1 MIKYILKRIG
11 LAIIVLLGVS
21 IIIYTLVRFMP
32 TDFLETRFSSQLRD
46 GTMTRAKLNE
56 FRQRY
61 GLYMPEAFVDIK
73 IDENTTDDNLKQFGG
88 ATFTGNSTDKDYQ
101 DVQKEIID
109 VDKWYYDSINEFD
122 AIIDG
127 KTYMLNLEEN
137 KTYSISLKETVFD
150 EQKGKD
156 VDQKTRITS
165 GSYEVLD
172 DGNIVFDGDIMTQG
186 TSCVVI
192 ARNSSF
198 WDKLGA
204 VFSGYFTWLGNA
216 LRFDLGES
224 FDHEIPVTKVI
235 GDNMWIS
242 FALSFVAMILEFLI
256 AIPLGIVS
264 ATRQYSAVDYLVTII
279 TLMGISLPSF
289 FFAALLIKFFSTT
302 LGWFPAS
309 GLVSGGS
316 SAVNIWQNIPDMLWH
331 LVLPMTVLVVLSI
344 GGLMRYTRTNM
355 LEVLNSDYIRTARAK
370 GLSEKKVV
378 YVHAFRNTMIPLM
391 TLLAGILPSLFG
403 GAMITE
409 EVFSIDGIGRLAY
422 KALRNGDIPFI
433 MGYNMFLAIL
443 TVIGTLLSDIMYAV
457 VDPRVKL
464 TK

>member
-1 MIKYILKRIG
+1 MVKYILKRIG

-21 IIIYTLVRFMP
+21 VIIYALVRLMP
-32 TDFLETRFSSQLRD
+32 TDFLETKFSSQLQQ

-56 FRQRY
+56 FRKKY
-61 GLYMPEAFVDIK
+61 GLYMPETFVDIK
-73 IDENTTDDNLKQFGG
+73 IDDGMKDFGG
-88 ATFTGNSTDKDYQ
+88 VTFTGNS
-101 DVQKEIID
+101 
-109 VDKWYYDSINEFD
+109 VDDDREDFENGLLDIEEWYAKQINEFD
-122 AIIDG
+122 ADING
-127 KTYMLNLEEN
+127 VTYMLNLEETG
-137 KTYSISLKETVFD
+137 TYTISRRDFVMNE
-150 EQKGKD
+150 EKGKTEEKK
-156 VDQKTRITS
+156 VKLVS
-165 GSYEVLD
+165 GSYTINGEGNVVLD
-172 DGNIVFDGDIMTQG
+172 ADVMFNGYVC
-186 TSCVVI
+186 SASYRC
-192 ARNSSF
+192 SSF

-204 VFSGYFTWLGNA
+204 ILSGYFTWLGNA

-224 FDHEIPVTKVI
+224 FDHQLPVTQVI
-235 GDNMWIS
+235 TDNMWIS
-242 FALSFVAMILEFLI
+242 FALSFVALILEFAI

-264 ATRQYSAVDYLVTII
+264 ATRQYSAVDYIVTII

-289 FFAALLIKFFSTT
+289 FFAALLIKLFSST
-302 LGWFPAS
+302 LGWFPPS

-316 SAVNIWQNIPDMLWH
+316 SAVNFWQNIPDMLWH
-331 LVLPMTVLVVLSI
+331 LTLPMMVLVVLSI
-344 GGLMRYTRTNM
+344 GGMMRYTRTNM